1 MFSFTLKNR
10 LVVIVSFLQVHHQK
24 NKMNLVTILGTILVV
39 FICQSEQKTLL
50 PKDNSSSE
58 SVLSNSTSSEIADKD
73 SPTTTDLFSLEEAGK
88 QFHESSDKLTKDT
101 SSEENSSEEKSD
113 PKYLNDKEEQCRGL
127 GSIQYLALNQVCEDC
142 YSLHNEPE
150 IYTICR

>member
-1 MFSFTLKNR
+1 M
-10 LVVIVSFLQVHHQK
+10 
-24 NKMNLVTILGTILVV
+24 
-39 FICQSEQKTLL
+39 
-50 PKDNSSSE
+50 
-58 SVLSNSTSSEIADKD
+58 
-73 SPTTTDLFSLEEAGK
+73 LET
-88 QFHESSDKLTKDT
+88 SSDKLTKDT